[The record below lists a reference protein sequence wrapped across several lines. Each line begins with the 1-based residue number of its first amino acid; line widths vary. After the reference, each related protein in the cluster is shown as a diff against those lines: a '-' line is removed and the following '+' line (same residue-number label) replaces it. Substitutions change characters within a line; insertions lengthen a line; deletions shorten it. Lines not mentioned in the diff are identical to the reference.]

1 AGLIESFGY
10 SVTLAPHA
18 LAALSE
24 IDAGDGFDA
33 MVFDFDLPG
42 MGGCELADM
51 LRQRGDPTPII
62 ALTASAHGD
71 EEQRARAAGM
81 DAFLRKPVLPEDLR
95 DALNEALQVGR
106 NGLRVFPPP
115 SLAKGE

>member
-1 AGLIESFGY
+1 
-10 SVTLAPHA
+10 
-18 LAALSE
+18 
-24 IDAGDGFDA
+24 

-42 MGGCELADM
+42 MDGCELANI
-51 LRQRGDPTPII
+51 LRKRGNLTPII

-95 DALNEALQVGR
+95 DTLEGAMRRAGGN
-106 NGLRVFPPP
+106 
-115 SLAKGE
+115 